1 MALFAGLRSRGVT
14 VKLLTNSLA
23 ATDEP
28 LVHLG
33 YRKYRPQ
40 LLRLGVDVYELS
52 PLRVQRTPRLGRF
65 ASTQG
70 RLHAKTVVVDRR
82 KVFIGSMNFDPRS
95 EKFNTEM
102 GVFVDSPALAREVL
116 RLMDLDKLQASFRV
130 VLGPDGRGLRWLA
143 SDDEGEVVHD
153 AEPEVGLGTKLWME
167 LLSPLAPEE
176 LL

>member
-1 MALFAGLRSRGVT
+1 VRGRGVA
-14 VKLLTNSLA
+14 VKVLTNSLA

-33 YRKYRPQ
+33 YRKYRPAM
-40 LLRLGVDVYELS
+40 LRLGIDLYELS
-52 PLRVQRTPRLGRF
+52 PLRLQRASRLGMF

-82 KVFIGSMNFDPRS
+82 RVFIGSMNFDPRS
-95 EKFNTEM
+95 DKHNTEM

-130 VLGPDGRGLRWLA
+130 VLGAHGQGLRWLA
-143 SDDEGEVVHD
+143 YDDDGEVILD
-153 AEPEVGLGTKLWME
+153 AEPEVGLGTKLWLE
-167 LLSPLAPEE
+167 LLAPLAPEE